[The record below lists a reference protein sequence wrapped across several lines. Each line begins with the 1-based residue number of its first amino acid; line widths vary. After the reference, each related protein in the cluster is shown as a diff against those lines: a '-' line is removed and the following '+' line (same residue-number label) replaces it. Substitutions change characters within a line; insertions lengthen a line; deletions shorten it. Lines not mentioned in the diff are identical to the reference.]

1 MYIKVTSDE
10 KFMRCSSC
18 SGEERTINSS
28 KKTEKG
34 LEDLEDK
41 GER

>member
-1 MYIKVTSDE
+1 VYVKVTSDE
-10 KFMRCSSC
+10 KFTRSVVAAV
-18 SGEERTINSS
+18 ERKEVNSS

-41 GER
+41 GGR

>member
-1 MYIKVTSDE
+1 MYVKVTSDE
-10 KFMRCSSC
+10 KFMRCSIAAV
-18 SGEERTINSS
+18 ERKELNSS

-41 GER
+41 GGR